1 MKKTVLM
8 LAMMTVATAAMAS
21 DRNYVAPK
29 TDASH
34 QAARQGSDR
43 ALAAAAQDNA
53 FILGHQAPRHSSK

>member
-29 TDASH
+29 TDAIG
-34 QAARQGSDR
+34 QAVHHGSDR
-43 ALAAAAQDNA
+43 VLAAAADNNA